1 MKILALAAISFYQ
14 RYLSPLKGFNCA
26 FRRHTGRDSCS
37 AYGKRVIARHG
48 LPVGLE
54 LLRRRLD
61 DCHEIH
67 QHYHPAMPAMSKRHR
82 AQAGNCDLSCDA
94 SDVAD
99 VLGAPTT
106 ARASASRVAATG
118 WRSAVCSAS
127 VNTGAARR
135 HARQRLRN
143 RNFNDN
149 RLFIAPES

>member
-99 VLGAPTT
+99 VLGCSNNCTCFSIPSCRDWLEERRLQRKREHRRSKKARTPAP
-106 ARASASRVAATG
+106 
-118 WRSAVCSAS
+118 
-127 VNTGAARR
+127 
-135 HARQRLRN
+135 
-143 RNFNDN
+143 
-149 RLFIAPES
+149 PKP